1 MANSITEARVQQY
14 KANITMLYQQKMS
27 KLRKIGRV
35 EYVVGKQAFFERLAP
50 SASLEKTVCD
60 CAPQRAEHCR
70 FHSFPAHGHFA

>member
-35 EYVVGKQAFFERLAP
+35 EYVVGKQAFFERRAP
-50 SASLEKTVCD
+50 VW
-60 CAPQRAEHCR
+60 R
-70 FHSFPAHGHFA
+70 FR